1 MFHSEALLTRQ
12 FLTLRTP
19 CAEIRPG
26 QGIEAEA
33 AFFEGHTML
42 DLLSFSSKNHAS
54 VTSPAPARRSRILP
68 AALLLTSA
76 LVVLASGC
84 GGGYGYVGAV
94 GPVYPCYTCGG
105 YYGGYYG
112 GGYGYGY
119 GAITSSVTAK
129 SIAGT
134 SSTGTVAA
142 ASTSFRPIALAVD
155 SAGNLYIADQSSG
168 TVREA
173 VVSSG
178 TLANPTA
185 VGPQFNGPTALAVG
199 PSGNLY
205 VLDQTSGTVRRVTKS
220 SGAVALVAGSRAGY
234 SGDNG
239 QATSAQLNQPSGMA
253 FDPSGNLFIADTGNN
268 RIREIAA
275 STGVIT
281 TVAGSGTAGFSGD
294 NGLAISA
301 RLNQPSAV
309 AADSNGNLYI
319 ADTANSAIRKVD
331 TQTGIITT
339 LAGNGTAGFSG
350 DNGPASAAQ
359 LDQPRGI
366 TVDPIGNLFIADTG
380 NQSIRE
386 IPASKGTIFTIAGNE
401 TAGYTG
407 DGGLSYKAELDAP
420 YATVIDTNTG
430 NLYIADYGNGAI
442 RKVLPS
448 PAPSTTSAN

>member
-1 MFHSEALLTRQ
+1 
-12 FLTLRTP
+12 
-19 CAEIRPG
+19 
-26 QGIEAEA
+26 
-33 AFFEGHTML
+33 ML
-42 DLLSFSSKNHAS
+42 DMLSFSSKHHAS
-54 VTSPAPARRSRILP
+54 VIPPAPARRSRILP

-84 GGGYGYVGAV
+84 GGGYGYVAV
-94 GPVYPCYTCGG
+94 GPAYPCYSCGG
-105 YYGGYYG
+105 YYGGGYG

-119 GAITSSVTAK
+119 GAISSPVTAQ
-129 SIAGT
+129 SVPGT
-134 SSTGTVAA
+134 SSSGTVAA
-142 ASTSFRPIALAVD
+142 ASTTLRPVALAVD
-155 SAGNLYIADQSSG
+155 SSGNLYIADQNST

-173 VVSSG
+173 VASSG
-178 TLANPTA
+178 SLAAPA
-185 VGPQFNGPTALAVG
+185 VVGPQFNQPTALAVG

-205 VLDQTSGTVRRVTKS
+205 VLDQASGTVRRVTKS
-220 SGAVALVAGSRAGY
+220 SGAVALVAGSRAGF

-239 QATSAQLNQPSGMA
+239 QATSAQLNLPSGMA

-268 RIREIAA
+268 RIREISA
-275 STGVIT
+275 STGIII
-281 TVAGSGTAGFSGD
+281 TVAGNGTAGYSGD
-294 NGLAISA
+294 NGLATSA

-309 AADSNGNLYI
+309 TADSNGNIYI

-339 LAGNGTAGFSG
+339 IAGNGTAGFSG

-380 NQSIRE
+380 NQSVRE

-407 DGGLSYKAELDAP
+407 DGGLSYKAELDSP
-420 YATVIDTNTG
+420 YATVIDTSTG
-430 NLYIADYGNGAI
+430 NLYIADYGNGAV

-448 PAPSTTSAN
+448 PAPSTTSGN